1 MSGLSQDMMT
11 PTLARSEAP
20 FATTVSSGDGESGM
34 SFEAASET
42 PLKVALVEDDAAFQ
56 EAFRTALAGAPDLA
70 MVGVAATAA
79 EARAMLA
86 EPAVDVLVVD
96 LGLPDGSGIEVIG
109 EAHARWPGCAIMVAT
124 TFADER
130 HVISSIEA
138 GASGYLLKDS
148 PLPTIAQDIRVL
160 HAGGSPIS
168 PRIARQVLM
177 RFRPD
182 EKPAEQVETAER
194 PGVPSLSEREKET
207 LQLITRGF
215 SFEEIAELM
224 GVSRNT
230 VLTFVRRIYAKL
242 EVRSKTEAVFEA
254 RAYGL
259 L

>member
-1 MSGLSQDMMT
+1 MSAEAT
-11 PTLARSEAP
+11 P
-20 FATTVSSGDGESGM
+20 
-34 SFEAASET
+34 
-42 PLKVALVEDDAAFQ
+42 PLTVALVEDDAGFQ
-56 EAFRTALAGAPDLA
+56 EAFRSALTDASDLSIS
-70 MVGVAATAA
+70 GVAATVAQ
-79 EARAMLA
+79 ARQMLSGS
-86 EPAVDVLVVD
+86 PADVLVVD
-96 LGLPDGSGIEVIG
+96 LGLPDGSGIDVIR
-109 EAHARWPGCAIMVAT
+109 EAHALWPTCAIMVST

-130 HVISSIEA
+130 NVIASIEA

-148 PLPTIAQDIRVL
+148 PLPTIVQDIRIL

-182 EKPAEQVETAER
+182 ERPAEVADKSAI
-194 PGVPSLSEREKET
+194 PNLSDREKET

-215 SFEEIAELM
+215 SFDEIAELM

-230 VLTFVRRIYAKL
+230 VLTFVRRIYTKL

-254 RAYGL
+254 RAHGL

>member
-1 MSGLSQDMMT
+1 MSIESASQ
-11 PTLARSEAP
+11 
-20 FATTVSSGDGESGM
+20 
-34 SFEAASET
+34 T
-42 PLKVALVEDDAAFQ
+42 PLKVVLVEDDTAFQ
-56 EAFRTALAGAPDLA
+56 EAFRTALAAAPDLSIA
-70 MVGVAATAA
+70 GVAATAA
-79 EARAMLA
+79 EARARLA
-86 EPAVDVLVVD
+86 GSAADVLVVD
-96 LGLPDGSGIEVIG
+96 LGLPDGSGVDVIR
-109 EAHARWPGCAIMVAT
+109 EAHAHWPGCAIMVAT

-130 HVISSIEA
+130 HVIASIEA

-148 PLPTIAQDIRVL
+148 PLPTIAEDIRVL
-160 HAGGSPIS
+160 HGGGSPIS

-182 EKPAEQVETAER
+182 ERVAEEAETAEKS
-194 PGVPSLSEREKET
+194 GVPSLSDREKET

-215 SFEEIAELM
+215 SFDEIAELM

-254 RAYGL
+254 RAHGL

>member
-1 MSGLSQDMMT
+1 LSSKRLAGDEEAEMSI
-11 PTLARSEAP
+11 
-20 FATTVSSGDGESGM
+20 
-34 SFEAASET
+34 EAASPT
-42 PLKVALVEDDAAFQ
+42 PLTVALVEDDVAFQ
-56 EAFRTALAGAPDLA
+56 EAFRTALAGAADLA
-70 MVGVAATAA
+70 MAGVAATAA

-86 EPAVDVLVVD
+86 TPPVDVLVVD
-96 LGLPDGSGIEVIG
+96 LGLPDGSGVDIIG
-109 EAHARWPGCAIMVAT
+109 EAHRRWPACAIMVAT

-130 HVISSIEA
+130 HVIASIEA

-148 PLPTIAQDIRVL
+148 PLPTIAEDIRIL
-160 HAGGSPIS
+160 HGGGSPIS

-182 EKPAEQVETAER
+182 EQPPAADAEA
-194 PGVPSLSEREKET
+194 VDKSAIPSLSDREKET

>member
-1 MSGLSQDMMT
+1 MSMD
-11 PTLARSEAP
+11 
-20 FATTVSSGDGESGM
+20 
-34 SFEAASET
+34 AASST

-56 EAFRTALAGAPDLA
+56 QAFRTALADAPDLV

-79 EARAMLA
+79 EARAMLDQA
-86 EPAVDVLVVD
+86 PCDVLVVD
-96 LGLPDGSGIEVIG
+96 LGLPDGSGVDIIG
-109 EAHARWPGCAIMVAT
+109 VAHGRWPGCAIMVAT

-130 HVISSIEA
+130 HVIASIEA

-148 PLPTIAQDIRVL
+148 PLPTIAEDIRVL

-182 EKPAEQVETAER
+182 ERPADADADAVDTS
-194 PGVPSLSEREKET
+194 GVPSLSEREKET

-215 SFEEIAELM
+215 SFDEIAELM

>member
-1 MSGLSQDMMT
+1 MSI
-11 PTLARSEAP
+11 
-20 FATTVSSGDGESGM
+20 
-34 SFEAASET
+34 EAASST

-56 EAFRTALAGAPDLA
+56 EAFRTAMAAAPDLA

-86 EPAVDVLVVD
+86 GPPADVLVVD
-96 LGLPDGSGIEVIG
+96 LGLPDGSGIEIIG
-109 EAHARWPGCAIMVAT
+109 EANARWPGCAIMVAT

-130 HVISSIEA
+130 HVIASIEA

-160 HAGGSPIS
+160 HGGGSPIS

-182 EKPAEQVETAER
+182 DKPAEESAGDAETVDKS
-194 PGVPSLSEREKET
+194 GVPSLSEREKET

>member
-1 MSGLSQDMMT
+1 MSI
-11 PTLARSEAP
+11 
-20 FATTVSSGDGESGM
+20 
-34 SFEAASET
+34 EAASPA

-70 MVGVAATAA
+70 MVGLAATVA
-79 EARAMLA
+79 EARALLA
-86 EPAVDVLVVD
+86 GPPVDVLVVD
-96 LGLPDGSGIEVIG
+96 LGLPDGSGVDVIG
-109 EAHARWPGCAIMVAT
+109 QAHARWPGCAIMVAT

-130 HVISSIEA
+130 HVIASIEA

-148 PLPTIAQDIRVL
+148 PLPTIAEDIRVL
-160 HAGGSPIS
+160 HGGGSPIS

-182 EKPAEQVETAER
+182 ERPASEGEGEAETA
-194 PGVPSLSEREKET
+194 GKSAIPSLSEREQET

>member
-1 MSGLSQDMMT
+1 MNM
-11 PTLARSEAP
+11 
-20 FATTVSSGDGESGM
+20 
-34 SFEAASET
+34 EAASST

-56 EAFRTALAGAPDLA
+56 QAFRNALAAAPDLA
-70 MVGVAATAA
+70 MVGVAATVA
-79 EARAMLA
+79 EARAMLGEA
-86 EPAVDVLVVD
+86 PCDVLVVD
-96 LGLPDGSGIEVIG
+96 LGLPDGSGVDIIG
-109 EAHARWPGCAIMVAT
+109 EAHIRWPGCAIMVAT

-130 HVISSIEA
+130 HVIASIEA

-148 PLPTIAQDIRVL
+148 PLPTIAEDIRVL

-182 EKPAEQVETAER
+182 EKPAEEGAVDAEAAEKS
-194 PGVPSLSEREKET
+194 GIPSLSEREKET

>member
-1 MSGLSQDMMT
+1 MSI
-11 PTLARSEAP
+11 EA
-20 FATTVSSGDGESGM
+20 VSP
-34 SFEAASET
+34 T
-42 PLKVALVEDDAAFQ
+42 PLKVALVEDDTAFQ
-56 EAFRTALAGAPDLA
+56 EAFRTALAAAPDLA

-79 EARAMLA
+79 EARAMLDA
-86 EPAVDVLVVD
+86 APADVLVVD
-96 LGLPDGSGIEVIG
+96 LGLPDGSGIEIIG
-109 EAHARWPGCAIMVAT
+109 EANTRWPGCAIMVAT

-130 HVISSIEA
+130 HVIASIEA

-148 PLPTIAQDIRVL
+148 PLPTIAQDIRIL
-160 HAGGSPIS
+160 HGGGSPIS

-182 EKPAEQVETAER
+182 EKPAEEDAGETASADR
-194 PGVPSLSEREKET
+194 SGAPSLSEREKET

>member
-1 MSGLSQDMMT
+1 MSIE
-11 PTLARSEAP
+11 AVSEAP
-20 FATTVSSGDGESGM
+20 LRV
-34 SFEAASET
+34 
-42 PLKVALVEDDAAFQ
+42 VLVEDDAAFQ
-56 EAFRTALAGAPDLA
+56 EAFRTALAGAPDLSTA
-70 MVGVAATAA
+70 GVAATAA
-79 EARAMLA
+79 EARALLTG
-86 EPAVDVLVVD
+86 PAADVLVVD
-96 LGLPDGSGIEVIG
+96 LGLPDGSGVDIIG

-130 HVISSIEA
+130 HVIASIEA

-148 PLPTIAQDIRVL
+148 PLPTIAEDIRVL
-160 HAGGSPIS
+160 HGGGSPIS

-182 EKPAEQVETAER
+182 ERPAEEVETPDKGGA
-194 PGVPSLSEREKET
+194 PSLSDREKET

-215 SFEEIAELM
+215 SFEEIAALM

-254 RAYGL
+254 RAHGL

>member
-1 MSGLSQDMMT
+1 MSI
-11 PTLARSEAP
+11 EAGSP
-20 FATTVSSGDGESGM
+20 A
-34 SFEAASET
+34 
-42 PLKVALVEDDAAFQ
+42 PLKVVLVEDDTAFQ
-56 EAFRTALAGAPDLA
+56 EAFRTALAGAADLA
-70 MVGVAATAA
+70 MVGLAATVA
-79 EARAMLA
+79 EARALLA
-86 EPAVDVLVVD
+86 GPPVDVLVVD
-96 LGLPDGSGIEVIG
+96 LGLPDGSGVDVIG

-130 HVISSIEA
+130 HVIASIEA

-148 PLPTIAQDIRVL
+148 PLPTIAEDIRVL
-160 HAGGSPIS
+160 HGGGSPIS

-182 EKPAEQVETAER
+182 ERTPAEGDVEGDAETA
-194 PGVPSLSEREKET
+194 GKSAIPSLSEREKET

>member
-1 MSGLSQDMMT
+1 MSM
-11 PTLARSEAP
+11 
-20 FATTVSSGDGESGM
+20 
-34 SFEAASET
+34 EAASTT

-56 EAFRTALAGAPDLA
+56 QAFRTALAAAPDLA
-70 MVGVAATAA
+70 MTGVAATAA

-86 EPAVDVLVVD
+86 QPPCDVLVVD
-96 LGLPDGSGIEVIG
+96 LGLPDGSGVDIIG
-109 EAHARWPGCAIMVAT
+109 EAHTRWPGCAIMVAT

-130 HVISSIEA
+130 HVIASIEA

-148 PLPTIAQDIRVL
+148 PLPTIAEDIRVL

-182 EKPAEQVETAER
+182 EKPAEEADAAEKS
-194 PGVPSLSEREKET
+194 GIPSLSEREKET

>member
-1 MSGLSQDMMT
+1 MSM
-11 PTLARSEAP
+11 
-20 FATTVSSGDGESGM
+20 
-34 SFEAASET
+34 EAASTT

-56 EAFRTALAGAPDLA
+56 QAFRTALAAAPDLA
-70 MVGVAATAA
+70 MIGVAATAA

-86 EPAVDVLVVD
+86 QPPCDVLVVD
-96 LGLPDGSGIEVIG
+96 LGLPDGSGVDIIG
-109 EAHARWPGCAIMVAT
+109 EAHTRWPGCAIMVAT

-130 HVISSIEA
+130 HVIASIEA

-148 PLPTIAQDIRVL
+148 PLPTIAEDIRVL

-182 EKPAEQVETAER
+182 EKPAEEAEAAEKS
-194 PGVPSLSEREKET
+194 GIPSLSEREKET

>member
-1 MSGLSQDMMT
+1 MNI
-11 PTLARSEAP
+11 
-20 FATTVSSGDGESGM
+20 
-34 SFEAASET
+34 EAASAT

-56 EAFRTALAGAPDLA
+56 EAFRTALAAAPDMA

-79 EARAMLA
+79 EARVMLA
-86 EPAVDVLVVD
+86 QPAVDVLVVD

-182 EKPAEQVETAER
+182 EKPAEQVETAEKS
-194 PGVPSLSEREKET
+194 GVPSLSEREKET

>member
-1 MSGLSQDMMT
+1 MSI
-11 PTLARSEAP
+11 
-20 FATTVSSGDGESGM
+20 
-34 SFEAASET
+34 EAASPA

-70 MVGVAATAA
+70 MVGLAATVA
-79 EARAMLA
+79 EARVLLA
-86 EPAVDVLVVD
+86 GPPVDVLVVD
-96 LGLPDGSGIEVIG
+96 LGLPDGSGVDVIG

-130 HVISSIEA
+130 HVIASIEA

-148 PLPTIAQDIRVL
+148 PLPTIAEDIRVL
-160 HAGGSPIS
+160 HGGGSPIS

-182 EKPAEQVETAER
+182 ERPVVEGEVEGAGETETA
-194 PGVPSLSEREKET
+194 GKSAIPSLSEREKET

>member
-1 MSGLSQDMMT
+1 
-11 PTLARSEAP
+11 
-20 FATTVSSGDGESGM
+20 M

>member
-1 MSGLSQDMMT
+1 
-11 PTLARSEAP
+11 
-20 FATTVSSGDGESGM
+20 
-34 SFEAASET
+34 
-42 PLKVALVEDDAAFQ
+42 
-56 EAFRTALAGAPDLA
+56 
-70 MVGVAATAA
+70 
-79 EARAMLA
+79 
-86 EPAVDVLVVD
+86 
-96 LGLPDGSGIEVIG
+96 
-109 EAHARWPGCAIMVAT
+109 MVAT

-130 HVISSIEA
+130 HVIASIEA

-160 HAGGSPIS
+160 HGGGSPIS

-177 RFRPD
+177 RFRPTSSRSGAGAGEGGGEAVD
-182 EKPAEQVETAER
+182 KSAA
-194 PGVPSLSEREKET
+194 PSLSDREKET

>member
-1 MSGLSQDMMT
+1 LSGKRLAGDEEAEMSI
-11 PTLARSEAP
+11 
-20 FATTVSSGDGESGM
+20 
-34 SFEAASET
+34 EAASPT
-42 PLKVALVEDDAAFQ
+42 PLTVALVEDDVAFQ
-56 EAFRTALAGAPDLA
+56 EAFRTALAGASDLLMA
-70 MVGVAATAA
+70 GVAATAA

-86 EPAVDVLVVD
+86 TPPVDVLVVD
-96 LGLPDGSGIEVIG
+96 LGLPDGSGVDIIG
-109 EAHARWPGCAIMVAT
+109 EAHKRWPACAIMVAT

-130 HVISSIEA
+130 HVIASIEA

-148 PLPTIAQDIRVL
+148 PLPTIAEDIRIL
-160 HAGGSPIS
+160 HGGGSPIS

-182 EKPAEQVETAER
+182 EQPPGAGEGGAEPVDKSAI
-194 PGVPSLSEREKET
+194 PSLSDREKET

>member
-1 MSGLSQDMMT
+1 MSMEG
-11 PTLARSEAP
+11 A
-20 FATTVSSGDGESGM
+20 SS
-34 SFEAASET
+34 T

-56 EAFRTALAGAPDLA
+56 EAFLNALAGAPDLA

-79 EARAMLA
+79 EARTLLTAP
-86 EPAVDVLVVD
+86 PADVLVVD
-96 LGLPDGSGIEVIG
+96 LGLPDGSGIDVIG
-109 EAHARWPGCAIMVAT
+109 EATARWPGCAIMVAT

-130 HVISSIEA
+130 HVIASIEA

-160 HAGGSPIS
+160 HGGGSPIS

-182 EKPAEQVETAER
+182 ERPAEGAETEGKAAA
-194 PGVPSLSEREKET
+194 PSLSDREKET

-215 SFEEIAELM
+215 SFDEIAELM

-254 RAYGL
+254 RAHGL
-259 L
+259 V

>member
-1 MSGLSQDMMT
+1 MG
-11 PTLARSEAP
+11 
-20 FATTVSSGDGESGM
+20 
-34 SFEAASET
+34 AASAT
-42 PLKVALVEDDAAFQ
+42 LLKVALVEDDAAFQ
-56 EAFRTALAGAPDLA
+56 EAFRAALAATPDLA
-70 MVGVAATAA
+70 MTGVASTAA

-86 EPAVDVLVVD
+86 DPPADVLVVD
-96 LGLPDGSGIEVIG
+96 LGLPDGSGIEIIG
-109 EAHARWPGCAIMVAT
+109 EANARWPGCAIMVAT

-130 HVISSIEA
+130 HVIASIEA

-160 HAGGSPIS
+160 HGGGSPIS

-182 EKPAEQVETAER
+182 ERPASDSEEVEEEGKSAI
-194 PGVPSLSEREKET
+194 PSLSEREKET

-215 SFEEIAELM
+215 SFDEIAELM

-259 L
+259 V

>member
-1 MSGLSQDMMT
+1 MSI
-11 PTLARSEAP
+11 
-20 FATTVSSGDGESGM
+20 
-34 SFEAASET
+34 EAASPA

-70 MVGVAATAA
+70 MVGLAATVA
-79 EARAMLA
+79 EALA
-86 EPAVDVLVVD
+86 LLAGPAVDVLVVD
-96 LGLPDGSGIEVIG
+96 LGLPDGSGVDVIG

-130 HVISSIEA
+130 HVIASIEA

-148 PLPTIAQDIRVL
+148 PLPTIAEDIRVL
-160 HAGGSPIS
+160 HGGGSPIS

-182 EKPAEQVETAER
+182 ERPAVEGAGDAETT
-194 PGVPSLSEREKET
+194 GKSAIPSLSEREQET

>member
-1 MSGLSQDMMT
+1 
-11 PTLARSEAP
+11 
-20 FATTVSSGDGESGM
+20 
-34 SFEAASET
+34 
-42 PLKVALVEDDAAFQ
+42 
-56 EAFRTALAGAPDLA
+56 
-70 MVGVAATAA
+70 
-79 EARAMLA
+79 MLA

>member
-1 MSGLSQDMMT
+1 MLD
-11 PTLARSEAP
+11 AP
-20 FATTVSSGDGESGM
+20 
-34 SFEAASET
+34 
-42 PLKVALVEDDAAFQ
+42 
-56 EAFRTALAGAPDLA
+56 
-70 MVGVAATAA
+70 
-79 EARAMLA
+79 
-86 EPAVDVLVVD
+86 PADVLVVD
-96 LGLPDGSGIEVIG
+96 LGLPDGSGIEIIG
-109 EAHARWPGCAIMVAT
+109 EANARWPGCAIMVAT

-130 HVISSIEA
+130 HVIASIEA

-160 HAGGSPIS
+160 HGGGSPIS

-182 EKPAEQVETAER
+182 DKPAAEG
-194 PGVPSLSEREKET
+194 PSDAEAADKSGVPSLSEREKET